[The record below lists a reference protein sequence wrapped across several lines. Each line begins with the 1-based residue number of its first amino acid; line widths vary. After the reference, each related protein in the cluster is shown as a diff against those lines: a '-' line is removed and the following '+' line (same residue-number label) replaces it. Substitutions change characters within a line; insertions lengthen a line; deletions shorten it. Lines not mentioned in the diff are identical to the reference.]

1 MTPIKRLDGLEP
13 LTNVQNTQK
22 TQGKSPVADTSDE
35 IAISP
40 ESKEMAE
47 AYYVAEIAAQTPDV
61 REDRIAEVKAKLQ
74 EPNYINDA
82 VIDIVA
88 DRIMDT
94 FGI

>member
-1 MTPIKRLDGLEP
+1 MTINRLQGLNPVNSVEES
-13 LTNVQNTQK
+13 QK
-22 TQGKSPVADTSDE
+22 YLPRTSSIDSSDT
-35 IAISP
+35 INISA

-47 AYYVAEIAAQTPDV
+47 AYYVAEIASQTPDV
-61 REDRIAEVKAKLQ
+61 REDRIAEVRAKI
-74 EPNYINDA
+74 EDPNYINNA